1 MFSHLTLLSRKRRS
15 VREYANQ
22 PVDSEVLK
30 DILEA
35 GLRAPTSKNS
45 RSTRFFV
52 VEDKQLLKDFSECR
66 ERGSQFLSGA
76 PVAIVVCSDSNK
88 SKRPYSDCAIAASF
102 IQLAVTDHDLGSC
115 WCHIEDSPSPKGATA
130 EEYIKYKLDLP
141 DSYKVLCIIGIG
153 EVAKAD
159 MLKPRERE
167 VEWERLFVGRYEERE
182 L

>member
-1 MFSHLTLLSRKRRS
+1 M
-15 VREYANQ
+15 AN
-22 PVDSEVLK
+22 
-30 DILEA
+30 
-35 GLRAPTSKNS
+35 
-45 RSTRFFV
+45 
-52 VEDKQLLKDFSECR
+52 
-66 ERGSQFLSGA
+66 A

-88 SKRPYSDCAIAASF
+88 SKRPYSDCAVAASF

-167 VEWERLFVGRYEERE
+167 VEWERLFVGKYEERE

>member
-1 MFSHLTLLSRKRRS
+1 MFSHLTFLSQKRRS

-76 PVAIVVCSDSNK
+76 QLPLWCVAI
-88 SKRPYSDCAIAASF
+88 AIRASAL
-102 IQLAVTDHDLGSC
+102 IR
-115 WCHIEDSPSPKGATA
+115 I
-130 EEYIKYKLDLP
+130 
-141 DSYKVLCIIGIG
+141 VL
-153 EVAKAD
+153 
-159 MLKPRERE
+159 
-167 VEWERLFVGRYEERE
+167 
-182 L
+182 

>member
-1 MFSHLTLLSRKRRS
+1 MFSHLTFLSRKRRS

-22 PVDSEVLK
+22 PIDSEVLK